1 MTSRWLQ
8 ARWLQSRSVRKFVR
22 SRIALASL
30 GLIGAYVLISVA
42 VFGGLVALEET
53 EERIAAG
60 NIPGLWGTYP
70 LENRFDDQEM
80 YLEPIKR
87 ALARPD
93 AAAALSEIRFG
104 HLHVADKSLEQLQR
118 ELDAAYQLFEE
129 LGQAEDLNQ
138 TPELEPRLGELE
150 SATLAL
156 FAPLSSG
163 QATSRSFK
171 LLLGTDRQGRSI
183 LLRAVYS
190 VKVALQVGLVT
201 ALISVVIGSLLGAA
215 AGWFGGVV
223 DHLVIWLYTTF
234 SSIPNL
240 VLLVLLAYMF
250 GGTRFE
256 GTLFPLYV
264 SFGVTF
270 WVGPC
275 RVIRG
280 ETLKLRELE
289 YVQAATAMGFSRF
302 YILVRHILPNAS
314 HLILINF
321 SLLFIG
327 AVKSE
332 VILSFLGLGVKE
344 GPSWGIMISQAGSE
358 VVNGFFW
365 QIGTA
370 TAFMFGLVLAFNIV
384 SDALQDAFDPKHA
397 GD

>member
-1 MTSRWLQ
+1 MMS
-8 ARWLQSRSVRKFVR
+8 RWLQSRSVRKFIR
-22 SRIALASL
+22 SRIALAAL
-30 GLIGAYVLISVA
+30 ALIGVYILISVA
-42 VFGGLVALEET
+42 VFGGFVTLNET
-53 EERIAAG
+53 EERISAG

-70 LENRFDDQEM
+70 LEKRFADQELF
-80 YLEPIKR
+80 LEPVKR

-93 AAAALSEIRFG
+93 AVSALSEIQFG
-104 HLHVADKSLEQLQR
+104 HLRVADKSPAELERQLQT
-118 ELDAAYQLFEE
+118 AYALYEE
-129 LGQAEDLNQ
+129 LGEAADLNQ
-138 TPELEPRLGELE
+138 TPELEPQVQKLE
-150 SATLAL
+150 AATLTL
-156 FAPLSSG
+156 FSPLSWGESL
-163 QATSRSFK
+163 SRSLK
-171 LLLGTDRQGRSI
+171 LALGTDRQGRSI

-201 ALISVVIGSLLGAA
+201 ALISVFIGSLLGAA
-215 AGWFGGVV
+215 AGWFGGIV

-240 VLLVLLAYMF
+240 VLLVLLAYLF
-250 GGTRFE
+250 TGTRFE

-289 YVQAATAMGFSRF
+289 YVQAATVIGFSRL
-302 YILVRHILPNAS
+302 YILIRHILPNAS
-314 HLILINF
+314 HLVLINF